1 MLDYKD
7 IPEGFRLRR
16 DLVGHIRVFLI
27 ERQVIQTLLSALLML
42 TLQRSMQENKCAGCR
57 RTTEELEMMV
67 KEKFKDEVIY
77 AMVVHHVKTIPI
89 Y

>member
-1 MLDYKD
+1 
-7 IPEGFRLRR
+7 
-16 DLVGHIRVFLI
+16 
-27 ERQVIQTLLSALLML
+27 ML

-67 KEKFKDEVIY
+67 KKKFKDEVIH
-77 AMVVHHVKTIPI
+77 AMVVHHVKIIPM